1 MSGCAVSTSRAPG
14 AIKACSDGGA
24 GCLRPVS
31 RLGLDQRGLG
41 EGAPVET
48 DWRDAGSRMAP
59 RGL

>member
-1 MSGCAVSTSRAPG
+1 M
-14 AIKACSDGGA
+14 
-24 GCLRPVS
+24 RPVS